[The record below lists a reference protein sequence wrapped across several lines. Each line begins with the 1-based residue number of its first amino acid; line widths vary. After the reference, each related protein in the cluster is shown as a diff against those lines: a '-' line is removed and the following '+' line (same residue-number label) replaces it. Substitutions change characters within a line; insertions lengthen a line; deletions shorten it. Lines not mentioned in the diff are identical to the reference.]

1 MYVSQARQRGLLR
14 VIEHMMH
21 GYDHAEVRTRLGE
34 DLLRLLRADY
44 YASYVWDPL
53 RRVFADRVWLNMDP
67 RNLERYDAYY
77 QFHDPMTFK
86 LQRRRNPT
94 RVSEII
100 PQRELVKTEFFND
113 FLFRDGLYWGVNL
126 YAYDGDLNVGDLRI
140 WRGRRRRDFDDED
153 IALLRLAKPFFN
165 LAMRNLRTPRPD
177 APPPSAPPAAGL
189 RLTPR
194 EADIACLLCAGQR
207 DEEIA
212 RSLGIAVSTVRTH
225 LRSLFQKSGAY
236 SRAGLV
242 ARLLRPP
249 HN

>member
-21 GYDHAEVRTRLGE
+21 GYGDAEVRTRLGY

-44 YASYVWDPL
+44 YASYVWDPA

-100 PQRELVKTEFFND
+100 AQRELVKTEFFND
-113 FLFRDGLYWGVNL
+113 FLFRDGLYYGVNL
-126 YAYDGDLNVGDLRI
+126 YAYDGELNIGDLRI
-140 WRGRRRRDFDDED
+140 WRSRRGRDFDAED
-153 IALLRLAKPFFN
+153 MALLQLAKPFFN
-165 LAMRNLRTPRPD
+165 LAMKSLRKTP
-177 APPPSAPPAAGL
+177 PPAAARCDL
-189 RLTPR
+189 HLTPR
-194 EADIACLLCAGQR
+194 EAEVAQLLCAGRR

-212 RSLGIAVSTVRTH
+212 RALGIAFSTVRSH
-225 LRSLFQKSGAY
+225 LRSLFEKSGAA
-236 SRAGLV
+236 SRTGLV

-249 HN
+249 QN